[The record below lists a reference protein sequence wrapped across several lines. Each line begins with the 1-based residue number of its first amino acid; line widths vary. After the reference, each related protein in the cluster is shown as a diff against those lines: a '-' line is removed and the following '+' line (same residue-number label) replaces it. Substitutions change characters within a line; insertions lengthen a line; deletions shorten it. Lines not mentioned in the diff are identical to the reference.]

1 MKIICWNWYYDTF
14 AEAYIGKPLITRQKL
29 GNFIKAKI
37 LTTNIQAVRIVLCAP
52 DRDRTWFNDRPD
64 ISKAPFAEQ
73 KFMVRAV
80 LPVCTFLM
88 PLKQH

>member
-1 MKIICWNWYYDTF
+1 MRKAIFYVR
-14 AEAYIGKPLITRQKL
+14 LIEIEL
-29 GNFIKAKI
+29 DSMIE
-37 LTTNIQAVRIVLCAP
+37 
-52 DRDRTWFNDRPD
+52 PD

-80 LPVCTFLM
+80 LPVCTFLT